1 VDLTKIPGIRA
12 GIAQMLFGE
21 IGPDFTKFRSASA
34 FASWMGLCPDN
45 DISGGKVLWVG
56 TRKVKCRAAT
66 SLRMVWMI
74 FWRSLFVSW
83 TLRKFSANGR
93 PRLQSQSGAT

>member
-1 VDLTKIPGIRA
+1 MDLTKIPGIRT

-34 FASWMGLCPDN
+34 FAYWMGLCPDN

-66 SLRMVWMI
+66 SPADITASHSITASPDWEISTGECARN
-74 FWRSLFVSW
+74 
-83 TLRKFSANGR
+83 SAHQR
-93 PRLQSQSGAT
+93 P